1 MTFTYTPAAPT
12 DITRVRFYTGDT
24 DSTAAIFTDE
34 EITFVIAEEGDY
46 QHAIIA
52 CIRSIIARISA
63 TPDFQADWL
72 KVDGS
77 KALAGYKTLLAE
89 MQKKFNIAAITGSS
103 QAVYRSDSLQT
114 EPPEDW

>member
-1 MTFTYTPAAPT
+1 MTFTYTPAAAT
-12 DITRVRFYTGDT
+12 DITRVRFYVGDT

-34 EITFVIAEEGDY
+34 EITFIISEEGSY
-46 QHAIIA
+46 QLAVIA
-52 CIRSIIARISA
+52 CIRSIMARISA

-72 KVDGS
+72 KVDQS
-77 KALAGYKTLLAE
+77 KALAGYRALLGE
-89 MQKKFNIAAITGSS
+89 MQKKFGIASITAGT